1 MELLSRLRQAV
12 TSYKQKIAAKFD
24 ASAYKQK
31 IKRKNAAFER
41 KLNLGQASDTR
52 SKLATKA
59 FYRATQKYWQ
69 DTPAGERN
77 EAILKGLGV
86 ETLEEAYTLFERE
99 NKKIL
104 DRIKSIGDV
113 KDTLRNIFFRSKG
126 EEESLGSPKIIEQV
140 KFI

>member
-1 MELLSRLRQAV
+1 MELLSRLGQAV
-12 TSYKQKIAAKFD
+12 
-24 ASAYKQK
+24 
-31 IKRKNAAFER
+31 R
-41 KLNLGQASDTR
+41 
-52 SKLATKA
+52 
-59 FYRATQKYWQ
+59 
-69 DTPAGERN
+69 P
-77 EAILKGLGV
+77 
-86 ETLEEAYTLFERE
+86 AYTLFERE